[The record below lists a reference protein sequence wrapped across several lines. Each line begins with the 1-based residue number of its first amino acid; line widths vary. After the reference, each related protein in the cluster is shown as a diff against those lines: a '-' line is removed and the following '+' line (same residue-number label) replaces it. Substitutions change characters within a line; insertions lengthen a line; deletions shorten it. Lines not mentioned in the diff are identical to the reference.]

1 LPEIVLIIKGG
12 KAMSMSELKVSFPSE
27 KLEALRFFM
36 DKKELTIEQE
46 LKDYLDKTYEKAVP
60 AQVREYVESRM
71 EQVSAPQD
79 GQDTSS
85 ARERPV
91 RQNRRQREQAAA
103 ETQTEHVPSETPS
116 EDSQEETPGMTM
128 GM

>member
-1 LPEIVLIIKGG
+1 
-12 KAMSMSELKVSFPSE
+12 MSMSELKVSFPSE

-71 EQVSAPQD
+71 EQVPATQE
-79 GQDTSS
+79 GQDASS

-103 ETQTEHVPSETPS
+103 ESQTELVPSETPS
-116 EDSQEETPGMTM
+116 EDSLEETPGMSM

>member
-1 LPEIVLIIKGG
+1 
-12 KAMSMSELKVSFPSE
+12 MSMSELKVSFPTE

-36 DKKELTIEQE
+36 EKKELAVEQE

-71 EQVSAPQD
+71 EQVYAPQEA
-79 GQDTSS
+79 QEPST
-85 ARERPV
+85 ARERPA
-91 RQNRRQREQAAA
+91 RQNRRQQERAAA
-103 ETQTEHVPSETPS
+103 EQQTAPLPSETPS
-116 EDSQEETPGMTM
+116 EDSPEETPGMTM

>member
-1 LPEIVLIIKGG
+1 
-12 KAMSMSELKVSFPSE
+12 MSMSELKVSFPSE

-71 EQVSAPQD
+71 EQVSAPQEN
-79 GQDTSS
+79 QDTSS
-85 ARERPV
+85 VRERPERPERPV
-91 RQNRRQREQAAA
+91 RQNRRQREHAAA
-103 ETQTEHVPSETPS
+103 ETQTEHVPYETPS
-116 EDSQEETPGMTM
+116 EDSLEETPGMTM

>member
-1 LPEIVLIIKGG
+1 
-12 KAMSMSELKVSFPSE
+12 MSMSELKVSFPSE

-36 DKKELTIEQE
+36 DKKELNIEQE
-46 LKDYLDKTYEKAVP
+46 LKNYLDKTYEKAVP

-71 EQVSAPQD
+71 EQVSTPQE

-85 ARERPV
+85 VSERPERPI

-103 ETQTEHVPSETPS
+103 ETQTEHVPSETPP
-116 EDSQEETPGMTM
+116 EDSQEESPGMTTQQRLQVHRTSL
-128 GM
+128 